1 LPDQGGTNVDD
12 EISRNKDDGPETLG
26 KSRIFTSR
34 SFIITLTGAL
44 IGGLVFGLLGY
55 LAERG
60 SIALPRLEPLFAA
73 PYISVT
79 IFFIIFGASL
89 GAMIASLASAESIH
103 PKVKDSGK
111 GDEKKKHK
119 GQSANKWLSW
129 GIAVLAAAVILS
141 AAGYIWVL
149 SAAYGNGAYQDT
161 RIGYTLKNVQRIP
174 GDTPEQVGDYM
185 TGMFQSPAL
194 EVPPDP
200 MAVVVMAPVAAARNQ
215 TLVYGAGEG
224 QADLDALVSE
234 SLSLL
239 GDSPVIVV
247 VPAGEPAY
255 ALPAAYTAA
264 FFRAPV
270 VPVEEGSMPQ
280 SLQDALEGAESAGNE
295 KVVLVA
301 APEDLL
307 SDSSLEELGAYG
319 EVSRVADENIY
330 KHSLLW
336 ARSRWGNFGWG
347 MDETYHFDAYYNFVL
362 ANPETPEFA
371 AAGIPMAYQGNYGP
385 LLYTNPGD
393 LNDYV
398 DQYFWRLSPDFFNF
412 PSDGPFM
419 NVRVVGD
426 VESVSYDAQARADLG
441 LEVRSFKNQVA
452 GASGLA
458 LLGWSWFFIGLFG
471 AIWALFIM
479 PIRLPYTSY
488 YPRLYW
494 PMAILVLGPVGV
506 LAFLMAYH
514 ERPMIEGKMTKFT
527 RPPWARALSATI
539 MSVGIGMALM
549 IASMYLFQFR
559 GLPLLRAFEFTPVY
573 WLGSPMTTIMW
584 LVMVVPA
591 IILSSLFY
599 MGPMMADMREMKY
612 FAGVRKAFP
621 IVMISMVTASVGM
634 FTTAWYVMMWRDWMS
649 AEDLWLWVT
658 PLWISAAAGFFV
670 ALVPNYFMVK
680 AGWKEGEM

>member
-1 LPDQGGTNVDD
+1 MDD
-12 EISRNKDDGPETLG
+12 EISRNKDDGLETLG

-44 IGGLVFGLLGY
+44 IGGLVFGFLGY

-73 PYISVT
+73 PYSSVT

-103 PKVKDSGK
+103 PKIKDSGK

-119 GQSANKWLSW
+119 VQSANKWLSW

-200 MAVVVMAPVAAARNQ
+200 MAAAVMAPVAAARNQ
-215 TLVYGAGEG
+215 TLVYGAGGG

-255 ALPAAYTAA
+255 ALPAAYTAT

-336 ARSRWGNFGWG
+336 ARSRWDNFGWG
-347 MDETYHFDAYYNFVL
+347 MDETSHFDAYYNFVL

-599 MGPMMADMREMKY
+599 MGPMMADMQEMKY

-621 IVMISMVTASVGM
+621 IVMISMVTASIGM

>member
-1 LPDQGGTNVDD
+1 
-12 EISRNKDDGPETLG
+12 
-26 KSRIFTSR
+26 
-34 SFIITLTGAL
+34 
-44 IGGLVFGLLGY
+44 
-55 LAERG
+55 
-60 SIALPRLEPLFAA
+60 
-73 PYISVT
+73 
-79 IFFIIFGASL
+79 
-89 GAMIASLASAESIH
+89 MIASLASAESIH

-200 MAVVVMAPVAAARNQ
+200 MAAAVMAPVAAARNQ

-264 FFRAPV
+264 FFRTPV
-270 VPVEEGSMPQ
+270 VPVEEGSMPR

-301 APEDLL
+301 APENLL

-336 ARSRWGNFGWG
+336 ARSRWDNFGWG

-599 MGPMMADMREMKY
+599 MGPMMADMQEMKY
-612 FAGVRKAFP
+612 LAGIRKAFP
-621 IVMISMVTASVGM
+621 IVMISMVTASIGM
-634 FTTAWYVMMWRDWMS
+634 FTTAWYVMMWRGWMS

-670 ALVPNYFMVK
+670 ALVPNYLMVK